1 MHEFFCQARLQ
12 CDLMY
17 NEQCSTKGLTISKKK
32 KSREKKRE
40 NEQSARSPVLGTID
54 CD

>member
-32 KSREKKRE
+32 KVERKREKM
-40 NEQSARSPVLGTID
+40 SSPQEAL
-54 CD
+54 C